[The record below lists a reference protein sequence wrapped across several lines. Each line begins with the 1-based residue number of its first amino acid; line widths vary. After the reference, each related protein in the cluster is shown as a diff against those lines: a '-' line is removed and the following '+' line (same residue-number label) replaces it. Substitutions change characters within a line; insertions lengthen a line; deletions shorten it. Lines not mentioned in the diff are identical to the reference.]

1 MSTGGDVQTELA
13 ALLSL
18 QDEDDAV
25 DAVRSRLDELEPR
38 SSALERAR
46 EQAARA
52 LEESRRDV
60 EADEKRHRELEGRI
74 QEHRQRHE
82 RNLAHLD
89 SVKKMREATAAM
101 MQVES
106 GRKILL
112 EEENELGTLTR
123 RIAEG
128 HRIFNERKN
137 ALEELE
143 LTQAEERE
151 KLQAERSV
159 LDSELAVA
167 QRKRDET
174 AARVSRTFLSKY
186 DRIRARRRSHAV
198 FAVSGMACSCC
209 DTAIPVQR
217 RNLMSTSGSIE
228 ICETC
233 GVILYASE

>member
-1 MSTGGDVQTELA
+1 VQTELE
-13 ALLSL
+13 ALLAL
-18 QDEDDAV
+18 QAEDDAV
-25 DAVRSRLDELEPR
+25 DAVRTRIDALEPR
-38 SSALERAR
+38 ISALERAR
-46 EQAARA
+46 EQATRA

-60 EADEKRHRELEGRI
+60 EADEKRHRDLEGRI
-74 QEHRQRHE
+74 MEHRQRHE
-82 RNLAHLD
+82 RNLSHLD

-128 HRIFNERKN
+128 HKILAERKKV
-137 ALEELE
+137 LEELE
-143 LTQAEERE
+143 ISQAEDRER
-151 KLQAERSV
+151 LTAERGV
-159 LDSELAVA
+159 LDDELAVA
-167 QRKRDET
+167 QKKRSET

-186 DRIRARRRSHAV
+186 DRIRARRRAHAV